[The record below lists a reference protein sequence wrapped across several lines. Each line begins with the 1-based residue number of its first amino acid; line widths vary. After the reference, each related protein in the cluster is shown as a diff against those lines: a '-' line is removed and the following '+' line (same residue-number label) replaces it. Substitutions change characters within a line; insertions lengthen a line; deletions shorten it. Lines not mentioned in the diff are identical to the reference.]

1 MLTHLQRYFPDFHVL
16 MAFSDDIETALDVIE
31 SSGGAL
37 RKRGDMG
44 VILECGAESGDAD
57 IINSIVFHG
66 KNAWSMYSLLKKM
79 RQSDDGFPGIERE
92 FMQNINELRTLLA
105 AITTTAPPEAQTRF
119 DEVYLGMSQ
128 GTIRNLVDL
137 AHDLAALK
145 NLQNANKHPAADS
158 NFTTE
163 PDKREITS

>member
-1 MLTHLQRYFPDFHVL
+1 MDF
-16 MAFSDDIETALDVIE
+16 SEDIEAALDFIE
-31 SSGGAL
+31 ASGAAL

-57 IINSIVFHG
+57 MVNSIVFHG
-66 KNAWSMYSLLKKM
+66 KNTWSTYSLLKKM
-79 RQSDDGFPGIERE
+79 RQNDDGFPGVERE
-92 FMQNINELRTLLA
+92 FMKSINELRTLLA
-105 AITTTAPPEAQTRF
+105 DLTTAAPPESQSRF

-145 NLQNANKHPAADS
+145 NLQNASKHK
-158 NFTTE
+158 E
-163 PDKREITS
+163 PDANGHISGE